1 MAAPAIPRET
11 VAESITT
18 RAADHKTLPAV
29 EQLPRSNLSST
40 SKSVDTPAAPHT
52 FWPTPRSPTNR
63 PSSIASQA
71 LRDDPIKAVLEQVGL
86 GDFKDQALMTLRDA
100 HEVVL
105 SAASDVMIKTGEVFA
120 GVQSTHA
127 AEVKSQLHKLDAPR
141 AKPKTALASNKPV
154 PVKQQEE
161 TKDIAINSRGI
172 GLVNGLCIL
181 VCIMAVFMTVMLQQ
195 DAAVAKAVPGKGKE
209 RAFFRSP
216 PATSSEKGIRGG
228 TGMVKLRKTGKVE
241 TSGSA
246 LMVSPNALVQEMSA
260 AASGMSLAATASLCD
275 ISAAASSSL
284 LDMSLKASAVAAAS
298 MSAVSEAVQGKKA
311 QPPKKRGFFARL
323 FGRKKKTV

>member
-71 LRDDPIKAVLEQVGL
+71 MRDDPIEAVLEQVGL
-86 GDFKDQALMTLRDA
+86 GDLKDQALITLRDT

-127 AEVKSQLHKLDAPR
+127 AGVKSQLHKPDAPR
-141 AKPKTALASNKPV
+141 ANQKTAFASNKPV
-154 PVKQQEE
+154 PVKLQEE
-161 TKDIAINSRGI
+161 TKEFAINSRGV
-172 GLVNGLCIL
+172 GLVYGLCML
-181 VCIMAVFMTVMLQQ
+181 VCIMAVLMTVMLQQ
-195 DAAVAKAVPGKGKE
+195 DAAVAKAAPGKAKE

-228 TGMVKLRKTGKVE
+228 TGMVKLRQTGKVE
-241 TSGSA
+241 TSGST
-246 LMVSPNALVQEMSA
+246 LMVSPNALVQEISA
-260 AASGMSLAATASLCD
+260 AASGMSVAATASLCD
-275 ISAAASSSL
+275 ISAAGSSSF
-284 LDMSLKASAVAAAS
+284 LDMSLKASAVVVAS
-298 MSAVSEAVQGKKA
+298 MSAVNEAVKGKKA
-311 QPPKKRGFFARL
+311 QPAKKRGFLARL